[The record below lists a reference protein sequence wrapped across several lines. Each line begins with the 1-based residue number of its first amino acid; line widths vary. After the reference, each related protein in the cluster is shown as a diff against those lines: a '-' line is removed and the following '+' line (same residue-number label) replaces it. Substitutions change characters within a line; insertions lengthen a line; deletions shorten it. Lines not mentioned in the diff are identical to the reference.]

1 MVETRRA
8 RLLVPTMPIWGSE
21 KGARIWG
28 RRVWGQKTWSSQRI
42 VMGVLTYDISTYH
55 YMP

>member
-1 MVETRRA
+1 VVETRRA